1 MAKYTELVE
10 QIIENIGGKENIA
23 TVTHCVTRLRFMLKD
38 EKLANDEV
46 IKNMNGV
53 VTVMKTAGQY
63 QVVIGNHVPDV
74 YNELLKQAN
83 INQEEQ
89 SKNNQVKMSIKEKAI
104 DILSGIVLPA
114 ISILAASGIIK
125 GLLAAFVLMGLIDP
139 DGSWYL
145 IYNAIGDG
153 MMYFFPFFVG
163 FNAAKKFGVNPYIGL
178 VVGAALCYPSIDQ
191 AELTFFGITTIAK
204 YTGTVLPTIFIV
216 AAIAPVE
223 RKLNKVLPNGLN
235 TILTPMIIMLTMIPL
250 GFLVIGPITNVL
262 SLLIAVT
269 INAIYNFSPVLAGIV
284 LGFSF
289 QFLVVMGLHML
300 IIIPSMMNLIAGT
313 PDSIMPLFMAISF
326 VQTGM
331 VLAIFIKTKDAK
343 LKEIAGPA
351 ALSGL
356 FGVTEPGIYGVTLPR
371 FKYFLITCIISAVF
385 SGLSGLTQPMM
396 YTISGSGIFSI
407 PGNLDPSG
415 IDTFSFYWMLFIRVA
430 SFVTALGFG
439 LVLFKDEE
447 TQKGSDVE
455 FETEKRSENI
465 LSPLTGEVKPL
476 SSIED
481 VAFSE
486 GLLGQGVAI
495 EPTQGVVKAPF
506 DGTVMTLFPTKHA
519 IGLVSDTGCEVLI
532 HVGMDTVQLNGLHF
546 KTKIEQGARV
556 KQGDILVEFDIE
568 KIKEAG
574 YSTVTPIVVTNT
586 NDYLDVVSLKN
597 GTINAQEDLMKVMV

>member
-10 QIIENIGGKENIA
+10 QIIENIGGSDNIA
-23 TVTHCVTRLRFMLKD
+23 TITHCVTRLRFMLKD
-38 EKLANDEV
+38 ESLANDEV
-46 IKNMNGV
+46 LKNMQGV

-74 YNELLKQAN
+74 YKELLKQTG
-83 INQEEQ
+83 INQEE
-89 SKNNQVKMSIKEKAI
+89 KNNDNQVKMSIKEKAI
-104 DILSGIVLPA
+104 DILSGIVLPSV
-114 ISILAASGIIK
+114 SILAASGIIK
-125 GLLAAFVLMGLIDP
+125 GMLAAFVLMGIIDP

-178 VVGAALCYPSIDQ
+178 VVGASLCYPSIDQ

-223 RKLNKVLPNGLN
+223 RKLDEILPRGLN
-235 TILTPMIIMLTMIPL
+235 TILTPMVIMLTMIPL
-250 GFLVIGPITNVL
+250 GFLIIGPITNLL
-262 SLLIAVT
+262 SLLIAVA
-269 INAIYNFSPVLAGIV
+269 INAIYNFSPVIAGIV
-284 LGFSF
+284 LGFTF

-300 IIIPSMMNLIAGT
+300 IIIPSMMNLISGT
-313 PDSIMPLFMAISF
+313 PDSIMPLYMAISF

-331 VLAIFIKTKDAK
+331 ILAIFIKTKDKK

-385 SGLSGLTQPMM
+385 SGLSGFTQPLM
-396 YTISGSGIFSI
+396 YSISGSGVFSI

-415 IDTFSFYWMLFIRVA
+415 VDFFSFYWMLFIRIA
-430 SFVTALGFG
+430 SFVTALGIG
-439 LVLFKDEE
+439 LALYKDEE
-447 TQKGSDVE
+447 PQTI
-455 FETEKRSENI
+455 TEEDAEIKRRTEDI
-465 LSPLTGEVKPL
+465 LSPLSGEVKEL
-476 SSIED
+476 ETIED

-486 GLLGQGVAI
+486 GLLGKGVAI
-495 EPTQGVVKAPF
+495 NPSQGIVKAPF

-519 IGLVSDTGCEVLI
+519 VGLVSDTGCEVLI
-532 HVGMDTVQLNGLHF
+532 HVGMDTVQLDGKYFTTNV
-546 KTKIEQGARV
+546 EQGARV
-556 KQGDILVEFDIE
+556 KQGETLVEFDIK
-568 KIKEAG
+568 KINEAG
-574 YSTVTPIVVTNT
+574 YSTVTPIVITNT
-586 NDYLDVVSLKN
+586 NDYIDVVSLQTGVIEVQDK
-597 GTINAQEDLMKVMV
+597 LMKVMV